1 MHGIVVKR
9 EVVMPEKKESQWTNC
24 SDKQRAKVPHINLA
38 LKDMAN
44 PCEVAKKFGVQLR
57 QLRAFQIRDGAAPG
71 SPMVNDFAVAR
82 TNKAPRLV
90 AGK

>member
-1 MHGIVVKR
+1 
-9 EVVMPEKKESQWTNC
+9 MPAKAAPQWANC
-24 SDKQRAKVPHINLA
+24 SDKKRAKVPHINLA

-44 PCEVAKKFGVQLR
+44 PCEVAQKFGVQLR
-57 QLRAFQIRDGAAPG
+57 QLRAYQVRDGATAT

-90 AGK
+90 VGK